1 VQLFVG
7 IGNPGPAYAHNRH
20 NIGFMA
26 LDALASRYNFGP
38 WKSKFSGII
47 AEGAIDGTKILLL
60 KPQTYVNQSGR
71 SVGQAVQF
79 YKLALQDICVFY
91 DELDLA
97 PGKVK
102 MKTGGGS
109 AGHNGIRSLDSHIG
123 KEYRRVRLGIG
134 HPGQKELV
142 SGYVLH
148 DFAKADLLWLDPL
161 LEALAHEAGWL
172 AKQDDTRFLTALAH
186 RLHQDKE

>member
-1 VQLFVG
+1 V
-7 IGNPGPAYAHNRH
+7 
-20 NIGFMA
+20 
-26 LDALASRYNFGP
+26 LDALANFYNFGP
-38 WKSKFSGII
+38 WKSKFSGLVC
-47 AEGAIDGTKILLL
+47 EGTIEGLKLLLL

-71 SVGQAVQF
+71 SVVQAMQF
-79 YKLALQDICVFY
+79 YKLALEDVCVFY

-102 MKTGGGS
+102 LKVGGGS

-123 KEYRRVRLGIG
+123 KDYRRVRLGIG

-148 DFAKADLLWLDPL
+148 DFAKSDHLWLEPL
-161 LEALAHEAGWL
+161 LAALVHEVVWL
-172 AKQDDTRFLTALAH
+172 ARRDDVRFLTALAQ
-186 RLHQDKE
+186 RLQEPST